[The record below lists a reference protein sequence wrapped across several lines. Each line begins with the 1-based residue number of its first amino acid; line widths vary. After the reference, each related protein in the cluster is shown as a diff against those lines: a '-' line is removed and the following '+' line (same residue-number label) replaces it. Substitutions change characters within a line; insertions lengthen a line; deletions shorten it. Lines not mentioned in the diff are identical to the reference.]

1 MRHIESPPPNLG
13 QSSGR
18 YPVMGSKGWVPRTVA
33 GRVGG
38 TIFGTVFV
46 ASGLLMLVS
55 IYKLKQDLQNSLS
68 PPPVAFVVSVVAIT
82 MVLAVG
88 SLTIWFGSRLLAG
101 SFRHTPNRKG
111 EAQSRHKEF
120 HA

>member
-1 MRHIESPPPNLG
+1 MRHIDSPPPNLG

-18 YPVMGSKGWVPRTVA
+18 YPGIASKGWMPRTSA

-38 TIFGTVFV
+38 TIFGAVFV

-55 IYKLKQDLQNSLS
+55 IYRLKQELENSLS

-88 SLTIWFGSRLLAG
+88 SFTIWLGGRMLIG
-101 SFRHTPNRKG
+101 SFRHAPKQKG